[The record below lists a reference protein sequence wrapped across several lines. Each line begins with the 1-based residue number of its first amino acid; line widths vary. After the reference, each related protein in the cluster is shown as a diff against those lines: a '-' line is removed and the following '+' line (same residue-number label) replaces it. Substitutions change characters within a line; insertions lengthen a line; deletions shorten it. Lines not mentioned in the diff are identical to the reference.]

1 MPEGPSFYPE
11 DLYTDQTER
20 VMVSEIIREKILR
33 LTHDE
38 VPHAVAVKVN
48 EMKTRD
54 NGMVYVRA
62 DIYVE
67 RDSQKGILIGRK
79 GQMLKQISAE
89 ARKDIE
95 DLVGSQ
101 VYLEI
106 WVKVRPKWREKETE
120 LRQLGLSSDHRH
132 IDHAA
137 APIV

>member
-120 LRQLGLSSDHRH
+120 LRQLGLSSDHR
-132 IDHAA
+132 AY
-137 APIV
+137 

>member
-1 MPEGPSFYPE
+1 
-11 DLYTDQTER
+11 
-20 VMVSEIIREKILR
+20 MVSDIIREKILR

-120 LRQLGLSSDHRH
+120 LRQLGLSSDHR
-132 IDHAA
+132 AY
-137 APIV
+137 

>member
-1 MPEGPSFYPE
+1 M
-11 DLYTDQTER
+11 
-20 VMVSEIIREKILR
+20 
-33 LTHDE
+33 
-38 VPHAVAVKVN
+38 PHAVAVKVN

-95 DLVGSQ
+95 DLVAVRFILKSGSRC
-101 VYLEI
+101 VPNGG
-106 WVKVRPKWREKETE
+106 KRKPNSDS
-120 LRQLGLSSDHRH
+120 LG
-132 IDHAA
+132 
-137 APIV
+137 

>member
-1 MPEGPSFYPE
+1 MTLSALEDRDFTPLIEELTGLMPEGPSFYPE

-67 RDSQKGILIGRK
+67 RDSQKEFSLV
-79 GQMLKQISAE
+79 
-89 ARKDIE
+89 ARD
-95 DLVGSQ
+95 
-101 VYLEI
+101 
-106 WVKVRPKWREKETE
+106 RC
-120 LRQLGLSSDHRH
+120 
-132 IDHAA
+132 
-137 APIV
+137 

>member
-1 MPEGPSFYPE
+1 MLSPMRQVLLLHARLQEEWSLQIPVPAE
-11 DLYTDQTER
+11 KLPA
-20 VMVSEIIREKILR
+20 EKILR

-120 LRQLGLSSDHRH
+120 LRQLGLSSDHR
-132 IDHAA
+132 AY
-137 APIV
+137 